1 MNDWERQNGPGHG
14 VAQAATTDFN
24 ERTWLAWLIK
34 VRIIIITFL
43 LGIEL
48 AITSFTTT
56 AVNKVAFVAVIV
68 MCYTIAVFHAVVLS
82 VWRSNVRLQPRI
94 QVLTDLGMATALV
107 YVTGGIDSSFNFLFP
122 LIIII
127 GSILL
132 SRSWAFLIAAL
143 AFIFQGAMLELSYF
157 GIIKSYSLVQP
168 DLKSLQAA
176 IIINFFAYSAI
187 AYLASRLSSRLRQV
201 DVELKD
207 KSGELEDLQAL
218 HENIVQSIGTG
229 LITTSMDGSIRIV
242 NPAAEDLLQRSAT
255 ELIGQHVDKLF
266 LDRLP
271 DPEASSAHA
280 EVRIVCD
287 SGRRRQKTLAITAS
301 RLATPHSGTAG
312 YIYTFE
318 DLTEIRRLER
328 EVRLRDR
335 LSAVGRMAAGIAH
348 EIRNPLS
355 SIAGSVKVL
364 SEVAALDDEQ
374 KILVDIVNR
383 ESERLNNIISDFLTY
398 TREKQY
404 EFARVDLVPLLEET
418 LTLLDNRNHL
428 GRPGDQP
435 PEIKIVRNIVPE
447 HAYTVADVNRMKQV
461 FWNICENAV
470 RAMPDGGIFTVKL
483 NSAGEDYWTISL
495 TDTGQGMK
503 GSQIEKMFEPFQSEF
518 SGGTGLG
525 LAIVYQ
531 ILQAH
536 DGKISVRS
544 APGEGAEFIIR
555 LKRCAADSDAGTSEP
570 AIDVAVAAAA
580 TSGSGKVHHG

>member
-1 MNDWERQNGPGHG
+1 MTEWERNNGPGRN
-14 VAQAATTDFN
+14 AQAATTDFN

-82 VWRSNVRLQPRI
+82 VWRGDLRLQPRI
-94 QVLTDLGMATALV
+94 QVLADLGMATAVV

-132 SRSWAFLIAAL
+132 SRSWAFLVASL
-143 AFIFQGAMLELSYF
+143 AFIFHGAMLELSYF
-157 GIIKSYSLVQP
+157 DIIKSYSLVRP
-168 DLKSLQAA
+168 DLKSLQAT
-176 IIINFFAYSAI
+176 IFINFFAYLAI

-229 LITTSMDGSIRIV
+229 LITAGVDGSIRLV
-242 NPAAEDLLQRSAT
+242 NPAAEQLLEKSAS
-255 ELIGQHVDKLF
+255 ELIGQQVEKLF

-271 DPEASSAHA
+271 DPGSSSAHG
-280 EVRIVCD
+280 EVRVVCN
-287 SGRRRQKTLAITAS
+287 GATRRQKTLGITAS
-301 RLATPHSGTAG
+301 QLHTPHSGSAG
-312 YIYTFE
+312 YIYTVD

-374 KILVDIVNR
+374 KVLVDIVNR

-404 EFARVDLVPLLEET
+404 EFARIDLVPLLEET

-428 GRPGDQP
+428 GRAEAP
-435 PEIKIVRNIVPE
+435 PHIEIARNLIPE
-447 HAYTVADVNRMKQV
+447 HAYTVADLNRMKQV

-470 RAMPDGGIFTVKL
+470 RAMPQGGTLTVTL
-483 NSAGEDYWTISL
+483 SAIGEDYWTISFA
-495 TDTGQGMK
+495 DTGQGMR
-503 GSQIEKMFEPFQSEF
+503 GSQIEKIFEPFQSEF
-518 SGGTGLG
+518 AGGTGLG

-536 DGKISVRS
+536 DGKISVKS

-555 LKRCAADSDAGTSEP
+555 LRRSGAAEGEESSSE
-570 AIDVAVAAAA
+570 ARMAVAAA
-580 TSGSGKVHHG
+580 SGSGKVHHG

>member
-1 MNDWERQNGPGHG
+1 MSGSELQNGPGRSI
-14 VAQAATTDFN
+14 AQAITT
-24 ERTWLAWLIK
+24 ERTWLAWLIR

-48 AITSFTTT
+48 AVTALTTT
-56 AVNKVAFVAVIV
+56 AVNKVAFVSVIV
-68 MCYTIAVFHAVVLS
+68 MCYTIALFHAVVLS
-82 VWRSNVRLQPRI
+82 VWRGDLRLQPRI

-107 YVTGGIDSSFNFLFP
+107 YVTGGIDSSFNFLYP
-122 LIIII
+122 LIIIV

-132 SRSWAFLIAAL
+132 SRSWAFLVAAL
-143 AFIFQGAMLELSYF
+143 AFIFHGGMLELSF
-157 GIIKSYSLVQP
+157 FDVIKSYTLRPP
-168 DLKSLQAA
+168 DLRSLQAT
-176 IIINFFAYSAI
+176 IFINFFAYLAI

-201 DVELKD
+201 DVELQD

-229 LITTSMDGSIRIV
+229 LITASVDGRVRLV
-242 NPAAEDLLQRSAT
+242 NPAAEELLQKPAS
-255 ELIGQHVDKLF
+255 ELIGQQVDKLF

-271 DPEASSAHA
+271 DPGSSSAHS
-280 EVRIVCD
+280 EVRVICEN
-287 SGRRRQKTLAITAS
+287 GKRRQKTLGIIAS
-301 RLATPHSGTAG
+301 RLNTPHSNPAG
-312 YIYTFE
+312 YIYSFD

-374 KILVDIVNR
+374 KTLVNIVTR

-404 EFARVDLVPLLEET
+404 EFARVDLVLLLEET

-428 GRPGDQP
+428 GQGEP
-435 PEIKIVRNIVPE
+435 PPRIEIVREIIPD
-447 HAYTVADVNRMKQV
+447 HAFTVADIDRLKQV

-470 RAMPDGGIFTVKL
+470 RAMPDGGTFTVSL
-483 NSAGEDYWTISL
+483 RAEGEGYWVISL
-495 TDTGQGMK
+495 ADTGRGME
-503 GSQIEKMFEPFQSEF
+503 GSQIEKIFEPFQSEF

-536 DGKISVRS
+536 DGRISVRS

-555 LKRCAADSDAGTSEP
+555 LKRAAAAEETAPEEQ
-570 AIDVAVAAAA
+570 VAAAA
-580 TSGSGKVHHG
+580 VGSSGMGKVQHG